1 MEETCPIGH
10 YLSLIVEENAT
21 AAVGFSRAVQHPS
34 AFSGGKE
41 NLEELCRQ
49 RSNGSE
55 RNP

>member
-1 MEETCPIGH
+1 MEGNCPNGL
-10 YLSLIVEENAT
+10 YLSLILEENAT

-41 NLEELCRQ
+41 NLEEICRQ
-49 RSNGSE
+49 RSNESE